1 MLHGGNNKKMWQ
13 RRRISIAALL
23 LCTIASG
30 CQTVEEGLTR
40 PIGAATILAEPI
52 SRVQSASTE
61 LGRDQFRNGNF
72 ALAERSFRE
81 AVEADP
87 NDSNSWVSLAAS
99 YDKLGRFELADRAYA
114 RAIETG
120 GETTEVL
127 NNLGYS
133 YLLRG
138 DQVQARAQ
146 FERALQLDP
155 SNPVIFNNIRLLSD
169 GSVGLNKR
177 LR

>member
-1 MLHGGNNKKMWQ
+1 MRFRSLTTSGSLVQ
-13 RRRISIAALL
+13 PVALA
-23 LCTIASG
+23 TAS
-30 CQTVEEGLTR
+30 
-40 PIGAATILAEPI
+40 PAPI
-52 SRVQSASTE
+52 SRVQSANAE

-72 ALAERSFRE
+72 ALAERNFRE

-87 NDSNSWVSLAAS
+87 SDFNSWVSLAAT
-99 YDKLGRFELADRAYA
+99 YDKLSKFDLADRAYG
-114 RAIETG
+114 RAIQIN

-138 DQVQARAQ
+138 ERERAREQ

-155 SNPVIFNNIRLLSD
+155 TNAVIANNIRLLSD
-169 GSVGLNKR
+169 ASVDANSR